1 MKKPRSSRMSR
12 CSGAAGAR
20 AEDASKQRQLLSFFF
35 YQAVRDHKPVWMLE
49 DMRTME
55 TFHWEERESQRS
67 YTPSEALLYAI
78 VHDHQPYAQYL
89 LRNFSDGA
97 LAMPGESH
105 CCCPSSAPHLA
116 MAVRYDRRNILTLIL
131 QVTHQLPGFSS
142 YMNRSGCFHAEDG
155 KTPLHLACE
164 LLRSEIVVLLLGN
177 GASPHLRDHND
188 MTPLDIVLEQLGA
201 SKVNAGPKKLCLE
214 SLLMFMP
221 QVRFKMK
228 DVLEKDPQCWSK
240 VLGEET
246 FQYLTGKVPAPL
258 FLIAM
263 QRILSQLPPKEFPHS
278 LDKLPI
284 PAALK
289 PLPKAFRQ
297 QQKQQ
302 QRYTLA

>member
-1 MKKPRSSRMSR
+1 MSRSSRPAMTP
-12 CSGAAGAR
+12 
-20 AEDASKQRQLLSFFF
+20 AEDECKQRQLLSFLF

-55 TFHWEERESQRS
+55 TFHWEDSATQRS

-78 VHDHQPYAQYL
+78 VHDHQAYAQYL
-89 LRNFSDGA
+89 LSHFSDGA
-97 LAMPGESH
+97 LATPGERF

-116 MAVRYDRRNILTLIL
+116 MAVRYDRRDILTLIL
-131 QVTHQLPGFSS
+131 QVAHRLPGLRS

-164 LLRSEIVVLLLGN
+164 LLRSEAVLLLLGS
-177 GASPHLRDHND
+177 GASPQARDHNG
-188 MTPLDIVLEQLGA
+188 MTPLDVILEQLWD
-201 SKVNAGPKKLCLE
+201 SKVNTGAKKLCLD

-221 QVRFKMK
+221 EVRFKMK
-228 DVLEKDPQCWSK
+228 SSLEKDPQCWSK
-240 VLGEET
+240 VLGEEK
-246 FQYLTGKVPAPL
+246 FNYLIGKLPAPL

-263 QRILSQLPPKEFPHS
+263 QRILSQLPPEQFPNS

-289 PLPKAFRQ
+289 PLPQAF
-297 QQKQQ
+297 KQQ
-302 QRYTLA
+302 HSRYTVA

>member
-1 MKKPRSSRMSR
+1 MSRSSRPSMTP
-12 CSGAAGAR
+12 
-20 AEDASKQRQLLSFFF
+20 AEDECKQRQLLSFLF

-55 TFHWEERESQRS
+55 TFHWEENATQRS

-78 VHDHQPYAQYL
+78 VHDHQAYAQYL
-89 LRNFSDGA
+89 LSHFSDGA
-97 LAMPGESH
+97 LATPGERF

-116 MAVRYDRRNILTLIL
+116 MAVRYDRRDILTLIL
-131 QVTHQLPGFSS
+131 QVAHRLPALRS

-164 LLRSEIVVLLLGN
+164 LLRSEAVLLLLGS
-177 GASPHLRDHND
+177 GASPQARDHNG
-188 MTPLDIVLEQLGA
+188 MTPLDVILEQLWD
-201 SKVNAGPKKLCLE
+201 SKVNTGAKKLCLD

-221 QVRFKMK
+221 EVRFKMK
-228 DVLEKDPQCWSK
+228 SSLEKDPQCWSK
-240 VLGEET
+240 VLGEEK
-246 FQYLTGKVPAPL
+246 FNYLIGKLPAPL

-263 QRILSQLPPKEFPHS
+263 QRILSQLPPEQFPNS

-289 PLPKAFRQ
+289 PLPQAF
-297 QQKQQ
+297 KQQ
-302 QRYTLA
+302 HSRYTVA